1 MLEKM
6 ISLGVVDMINVIF
19 NDFDYEI
26 MPKRYETFEKY
37 CKVLQWGRRHP
48 TRFAEQFFNLQLT
61 DHQKWLFLS
70 SWLPS
75 TNVWL
80 CSRATGKAQSL
91 ETKVFPVIR
100 DRKSRGGKELREPS
114 TIGDLKVGDAIYD
127 SEGQPVDVIHLNP
140 VIFDDEYIVTFEDG
154 EEIHC
159 NGEHLW
165 AVYDIN
171 TEKNRLKEKL

>member
-1 MLEKM
+1 
-6 ISLGVVDMINVIF
+6 MINVIF

-80 CSRATGKAQSL
+80 CSRATGKLESL
-91 ETKVFPVIR
+91 NTIVFKVSR
-100 DRKSRGGKELREPS
+100 D
-114 TIGDLKVGDAIYD
+114 D
-127 SEGQPVDVIHLNP
+127 
-140 VIFDDEYIVTFEDG
+140 FG
-154 EEIHC
+154 E
-159 NGEHLW
+159 
-165 AVYDIN
+165 
-171 TEKNRLKEKL
+171 KK